1 MHYHSI
7 LIYLTETALAIPL
20 ASRQATLHACLSSTH
35 AFLAVLF
42 SVPIIEYYKFTYV
55 SWIQLSHTLGVLSKL
70 SSFESSDWDPSHVQG
85 VLDLSVVLDGLID
98 RFESL
103 RTVRSVNGVQKEDDT
118 LSRIIP
124 RFREFKEAFERRR
137 GQLIYGHTPTSQ
149 ELVELS
155 ADFDMGDWKEV
166 TFDEPDEAFWQEIM
180 GDWQPPQSYQPMP

>member
-1 MHYHSI
+1 
-7 LIYLTETALAIPL
+7 
-20 ASRQATLHACLSSTH
+20 
-35 AFLAVLF
+35 
-42 SVPIIEYYKFTYV
+42 
-55 SWIQLSHTLGVLSKL
+55 
-70 SSFESSDWDPSHVQG
+70 VQG